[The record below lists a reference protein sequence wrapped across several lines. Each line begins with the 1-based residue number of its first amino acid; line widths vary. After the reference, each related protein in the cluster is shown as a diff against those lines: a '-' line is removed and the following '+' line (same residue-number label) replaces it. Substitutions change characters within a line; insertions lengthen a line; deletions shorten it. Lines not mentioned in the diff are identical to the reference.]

1 MTWWRRLRRLV
12 ERVRRRSSGKPPHDA
27 TAAAHPA
34 PPSPEPVSSPN
45 VADASATQFAG
56 ATGDVIDLVVGLD
69 FGTSCT
75 KAVVRSPFALRARAA
90 AVSWRNGKADSPYL
104 LPTVVYETNA
114 GFELDPVDATR
125 ERHTSLKVAVMNNP
139 RSRDARVR
147 AAVYLGLALRSA
159 RQWFL
164 DSQRE
169 AYGHARLRWALNLGI
184 PSAGYDDERVR
195 EAFRAVASA
204 AWQLSLRQ
212 ATPTFDE
219 AANALSEAE
228 KETHSQ
234 EPINVVPEIAA
245 EVAGY
250 ARSRHRREGLH
261 VMFDVGASTIDICGF
276 VLHSDEAQN
285 GDRYSL
291 LTALVEPLGLHEL
304 HSRRQSVVA
313 EANERLCP
321 GVAATPSPMG
331 AIPGAGRAYVDDPE
345 QSLCGALDRVDRTYT
360 NECQAAILTVLV
372 ALRQRRDPNAPLW
385 KSGLPVFVGGGGGR
399 FELVK
404 RALDASHR
412 YLVENVVKQ
421 GISQR
426 WLPELALSN
435 SDDVPEEMIGRLD
448 VAFGLS
454 LDRFDIGEIV
464 PPHRIE
470 DVPELP
476 MRPKRDAV
484 GKEQV

>member
-1 MTWWRRLRRLV
+1 MTWWRRLWRLA
-12 ERVRRRSSGKPPHDA
+12 ERLRRRSAGKPPDDA
-27 TAAAHPA
+27 TVAAPPA
-34 PPSPEPVSSPN
+34 PPPLEASRASGA
-45 VADASATQFAG
+45 ADPSVTQFAG
-56 ATGDVIDLVVGLD
+56 ATGEVIDLVLGLD

-90 AVSWRNGKADSPYL
+90 AVRWPSGNAEGPYL
-104 LPTVVYETNA
+104 LPTVLYETSS
-114 GFELDPVDATR
+114 GYELKPRDATR
-125 ERHTSLKVAVMNNP
+125 ETHTRLKVALMDDP
-139 RSRDARVR
+139 GSRDARVR

-159 RQWFL
+159 RRWFL

-169 AYGHARLRWALNLGI
+169 AYGGARLRWALNLGI

-195 EAFRAVASA
+195 EAFRAVAGA

-219 AANALSEAE
+219 AACVLSEAE

-250 ARSRHRREGLH
+250 ARSKHRREGLH

-313 EANERLCP
+313 DANERLCP
-321 GVAATPSPMG
+321 GAAATPSPMG
-331 AIPGAGRAYVDDPE
+331 AIPGAGRAYVDDPK

-360 NECQAAILTVLV
+360 SECKAAILTVLV

-385 KSGLPVFVGGGGGR
+385 KSGLPVFAGGGGGR
-399 FELVK
+399 FGLVK
-404 RALDASHR
+404 KALDASHR

-421 GISQR
+421 GIKQR
-426 WLPELALSN
+426 CLPELALSN
-435 SDDVPEEMIGRLD
+435 SDDVPEEMVGRLD

-454 LDRFDIGEIV
+454 LDSFDIGEIV
-464 PPHRIE
+464 PPHRIK
-470 DVPELP
+470 DVPALP